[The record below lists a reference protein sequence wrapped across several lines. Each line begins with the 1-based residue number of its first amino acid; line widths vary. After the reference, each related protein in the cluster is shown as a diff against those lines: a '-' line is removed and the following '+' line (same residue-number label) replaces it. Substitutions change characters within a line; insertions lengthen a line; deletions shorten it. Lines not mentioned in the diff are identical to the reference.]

1 MTITTTILNPCIAHA
16 AIATACG
23 QSLRSHGQNLYWANR
38 KQSKFD
44 KNNLFLHSSRT
55 RRLDAIR
62 ITRQR
67 TFLFSCRGS
76 STFGDEYLSAVSSY
90 PLRGWKQILAI
101 YLIPPEIMSQQAQGG
116 QSFNGMGC
124 GWGRGCRR
132 GRQRD
137 HRQHEKINK

>member
-1 MTITTTILNPCIAHA
+1 MTMITTNLNPCIARA
-16 AIATACG
+16 ALETACG
-23 QSLRSHGQNLYWANR
+23 RSLRSHGQNPYWANR
-38 KQSKFD
+38 KQSEFD
-44 KNNLFLHSSRT
+44 KNSLFLHSSRT

-101 YLIPPEIMSQQAQGG
+101 YLIPP
-116 QSFNGMGC
+116 
-124 GWGRGCRR
+124 
-132 GRQRD
+132 RD
-137 HRQHEKINK
+137 HVAAGPRRPIVQWDGVWVGVRTGAAERSQAARENK